1 LVITPSKIF
10 PESVTIAGSV
20 SIFFECLSL
29 DLESIFILPRST
41 TSTLKSY
48 FRLSSLTSFSARLPF
63 IMIDQAALIEHAWQF
78 HSSKGHSLP
87 TEGTI
92 KRSFKYLLKQERA
105 FKINLARNMSQSV
118 FLGATQQYQS
128 IFIIALG
135 ARAVQLGFGTAL
147 AGIASIGAALLVG
160 WLSSHFNLKK
170 IFMLGVAL
178 MATGSFFFTT
188 ATEWWMVIPA
198 LATMTFA
205 LRVTSTL
212 CPTICGSCF
221 KSHERA
227 TGMALCDILSS
238 LPRLIA
244 PIGAAYLVTYFGGLN
259 TQGIRPLYLIQF
271 AGLCFTFMMIWRL
284 FEEPHNIALA
294 KVATKEKASFVRNVK
309 QLFSEVKHVKKWIMY
324 MTLGSIPIYLA
335 QIYWTLFAE
344 QVKGADQIVIGQMTT
359 AMYVIPIAFSLP
371 MGKLADVQGRKRAI
385 YLTLPFALV
394 SMLTLIYAR
403 NSTELVISAFLLG
416 VLTLISAFQTAM
428 TTEMVSPKLLGTWLS
443 VLAIFDGLVGLVIFP
458 AIAGLLWDT
467 FAPVHVI
474 TMMIVTTVIAIPI
487 LIITPE
493 TLKKRSKSNAQG
505 DKTASS

>member
-1 LVITPSKIF
+1 
-10 PESVTIAGSV
+10 
-20 SIFFECLSL
+20 
-29 DLESIFILPRST
+29 
-41 TSTLKSY
+41 
-48 FRLSSLTSFSARLPF
+48 
-63 IMIDQAALIEHAWQF
+63 MIDQAALIEHAWQF

-487 LIITPE
+487 LIIAPE

-505 DKTASS
+505 DKTASFQST

>member
-1 LVITPSKIF
+1 
-10 PESVTIAGSV
+10 
-20 SIFFECLSL
+20 
-29 DLESIFILPRST
+29 
-41 TSTLKSY
+41 
-48 FRLSSLTSFSARLPF
+48 
-63 IMIDQAALIEHAWQF
+63 M
-78 HSSKGHSLP
+78 P

-178 MATGSFFFTT
+178 IATGSFFFTT

-212 CPTICGSCF
+212 CPTICGNCF

-238 LPRLIA
+238 LPRLIV

-259 TQGIRPLYLIQF
+259 TQGIRPLYMIQF
-271 AGLCFTFMMIWRL
+271 AGLCFTFIMIWKL
-284 FEEPHNIALA
+284 FEEPHNITLA
-294 KVATKEKASFVRNVK
+294 KAATREKASFIRNVK
-309 QLFSEVKHVKKWIMY
+309 QLFSEVKHVKTWIIY

-359 AMYVIPIAFSLP
+359 AMYVIPIVFSLP
-371 MGKLADVQGRKRAI
+371 MGKLADAQGRKRAI

-403 NSTELVISAFLLG
+403 NSTELIISAFLLG

-443 VLAIFDGLVGLVIFP
+443 VLAIFDGLIGLVIFP

-487 LIITPE
+487 LIIAPE

-505 DKTASS
+505 DQTASS

>member
-1 LVITPSKIF
+1 
-10 PESVTIAGSV
+10 
-20 SIFFECLSL
+20 
-29 DLESIFILPRST
+29 
-41 TSTLKSY
+41 
-48 FRLSSLTSFSARLPF
+48 
-63 IMIDQAALIEHAWQF
+63 MIDQAALIEHAWQF

-487 LIITPE
+487 LIIAPE